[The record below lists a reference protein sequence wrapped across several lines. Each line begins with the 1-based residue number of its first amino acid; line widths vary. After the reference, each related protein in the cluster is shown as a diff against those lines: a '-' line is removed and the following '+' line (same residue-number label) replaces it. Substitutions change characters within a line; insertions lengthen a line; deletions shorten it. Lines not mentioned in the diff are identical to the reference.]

1 MKLVKDWMSNDF
13 KMIKSTISP
22 LEAIALLEKSPYGV
36 VENVNHQAIGIV
48 TGTELEKV
56 IAANQKVTIEQLL
69 SKAPMLRVGCDVE
82 MLTVETSPHL
92 VMLIKIAKAAI
103 VTDNSDQIVGILSS
117 DAVRQFIQKSTGQQK
132 GTILCGDI
140 PSYVAGSE
148 LAGSLTPLSAYCICY
163 ECWHDNKLS
172 AEQWK
177 SLQASPPDP
186 LTCQNPDPTVP
197 QHLIKL
203 S

>member
-13 KMIKSTISP
+13 KLIKGNISP
-22 LEAIALLEKSPYGV
+22 LKAIALLENSPYGV
-36 VENVNHQAIGIV
+36 VENVNQQAIGVV

-56 IAANQKVTIEQLL
+56 IAANETVTIEQLL
-69 SKAPMLRVGCDVE
+69 SKAPLLRVGCDVE
-82 MLTVETSPHL
+82 MLTVETSPQL

-103 VTDNSDQIVGILSS
+103 VTDYADQIVGILSA
-117 DAVRQFIQKSTGQQK
+117 DAIRQFIQKSSGQQK
-132 GTILCGDI
+132 GTILGGDT
-140 PSYVAGSE
+140 PPYVAGSA
-148 LAGSLTPLSAYCICY
+148 LGGALSPLTAYCICN

-172 AEQWK
+172 AEQLN
-177 SLQASPPDP
+177 SLQASPPEP

-197 QHLIKL
+197 RHLIKL